1 MLIEVRQNSTA
12 ARLGFRTGDIVVQV
26 GQTRIVNVGQLEM
39 LLRER
44 QRTWQVLLR
53 RGPQVL
59 RLQLS
64 G

>member
-1 MLIEVRQNSTA
+1 
-12 ARLGFRTGDIVVQV
+12 VQV